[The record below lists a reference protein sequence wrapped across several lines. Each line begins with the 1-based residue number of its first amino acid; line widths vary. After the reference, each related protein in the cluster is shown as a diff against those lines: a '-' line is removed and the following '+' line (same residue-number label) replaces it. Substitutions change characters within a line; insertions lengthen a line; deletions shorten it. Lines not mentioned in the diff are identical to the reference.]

1 MATVSV
7 QPCKFKFIR
16 NDYVGTRVP
25 VAWSSAVQNQ
35 KQVWLIPLVTPSAQT
50 KNEVPMHVYYGLQ
63 ISCSTVMVWS
73 GQLFITTNADLIST
87 FGKDHELNNKS
98 RIVLCDVVCRTLEAA
113 QKHLFV
119 EQMLERS

>member
-73 GQLFITTNADLIST
+73 GQLFVTTNADLIST
-87 FGKDHELNNKS
+87 FG
-98 RIVLCDVVCRTLEAA
+98 RTVNETINPDCLFDMDRQNLESA
-113 QKHLFV
+113 QNICLLHK
-119 EQMLERS
+119 MLERS